1 MGALVAL
8 ASTQL
13 LAKGPAELTGGR
25 PDIYLRLADTP
36 GNIVALEDRTL
47 QLESRI
53 GHGLTPAELELFF
66 TYPVHPVQAGGKF
79 AQTPGISPVD
89 AIPVSPGLEA
99 PPITP
104 PGDILNH
111 VDAGLRQSFK
121 GFANL
126 SMMAGDGTIGLTTEQ
141 GSQVS
146 YQLDNR
152 FLTDQ
157 DVVLSPTT
165 PVLTV
170 TVGGTNEAEKQQAES
185 YLSQIR
191 QSLLTSLPTAMTFAG
206 ILMALGVMVV
216 SALRARGYQAQYEV
230 VNANIPMMTN
240 AFTVSQHENQHVKDF
255 LSIQRGTM
263 PIQQAYLLPTSP
275 LYGVSDSLME
285 VRAGLAEYLS
295 GGETNWP
302 YLAVNAANLQK
313 ALISTPMMPPDL
325 YAMALQD
332 LQYAQYVL
340 QENNGQLINF

>member
-1 MGALVAL
+1 
-8 ASTQL
+8 
-13 LAKGPAELTGGR
+13 
-25 PDIYLRLADTP
+25 
-36 GNIVALEDRTL
+36 VALEDRTL

-53 GHGLTPAELELFF
+53 GNGLTPAELELFYS
-66 TYPVHPVQAGGKF
+66 YPVHPVQASGQF
-79 AQTPGISPVD
+79 ALTRGVSPVD
-89 AIPVSPGLEA
+89 AIPVSPGVEA
-99 PPITP
+99 PPIAAP
-104 PGDILNH
+104 ADILNH
-111 VDAGLRQSFK
+111 VDASLRQHFK
-121 GFANL
+121 GFTTL
-126 SMMAGDGTIGLTTEQ
+126 SAIAGDGTLGLTTEQ

-170 TVGGTNEAEKQQAES
+170 AIGGSDEAEKQQAES

-206 ILMALGVMVV
+206 ILMALGAMVV
-216 SALRARGYQAQYEV
+216 SALKAKGYQAQYQV
-230 VNANIPMMTN
+230 VDANIPMMSN
-240 AFTVSQHENQHVKDF
+240 AFTVNQHEDQHVKDF
-255 LSIQRGTM
+255 LSIQQGTM
-263 PIQQAYLLPTSP
+263 PIKQAYLVPTSP
-275 LYGVSDSLME
+275 LYGISDSLME

-313 ALISTPMMPPDL
+313 ALISTPMLPPDL

-340 QENNGQLINF
+340 QQNNGQLINF